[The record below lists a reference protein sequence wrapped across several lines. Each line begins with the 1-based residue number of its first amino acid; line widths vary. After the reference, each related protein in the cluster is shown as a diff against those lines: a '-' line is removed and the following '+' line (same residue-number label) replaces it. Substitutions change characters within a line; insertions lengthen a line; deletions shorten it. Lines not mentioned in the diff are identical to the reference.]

1 MIDRDADTKRALDSL
16 DVEYE
21 ALKLAKECSDDEM
34 LPFAYVLGI
43 NLGQT
48 SNTIRKEFI
57 MRAKSNPSY
66 FIKHFV
72 DPKNNIIFKVKEA
85 LEDDIISSSV
95 LENKLVWTESRK
107 FITDV
112 PKGSDVPQLVAK
124 LALQGDKDV
133 VAAYEQLKK
142 M

>member
-1 MIDRDADTKRALDSL
+1 
-16 DVEYE
+16 
-21 ALKLAKECSDDEM
+21 
-34 LPFAYVLGI
+34 
-43 NLGQT
+43 
-48 SNTIRKEFI
+48 
-57 MRAKSNPSY
+57 MRAKSNPAY

-72 DPKNNIIFKVKEA
+72 DPKNNIVFKVKEA

-95 LENKLVWTESRK
+95 LENKLVWAESRK

-124 LALQGDKDV
+124 LVLQGDKDV